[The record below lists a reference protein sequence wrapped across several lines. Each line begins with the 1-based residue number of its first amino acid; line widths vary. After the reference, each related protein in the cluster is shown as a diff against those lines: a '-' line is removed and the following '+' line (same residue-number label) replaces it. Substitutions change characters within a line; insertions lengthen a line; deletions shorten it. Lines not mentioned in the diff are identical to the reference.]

1 MTNWQELEKK
11 YYLHTFDRIPLTIVR
26 GKGARIWDD
35 SDKQYLD
42 FLGGLAVTVLGH
54 SHPAITKAITEQA
67 KTLLQTS
74 NLLYT
79 IPQLRLAELLMQN
92 SCMQR
97 VFFANS
103 GAEAN
108 EGAVKLARRWGKLKL
123 NGAFEV
129 ITALN
134 SFHGR
139 TLAMTAATG
148 QPKFHEPYEPIPAGF
163 KSVVFGNIE
172 ALKQATT
179 KETCAVML
187 ELIQGEGG
195 VLTAS
200 EDYFK
205 AVREW
210 CDQKSILLI
219 LDEIQTGMGR
229 LGTLWGYQQFG
240 IEPDIMTLAKG
251 LANGVPIGALLAKE
265 KASVFVPGDHGSTFG
280 GSPLACAAGY
290 ATLKYLI
297 DNNVVDNAQKVGSY
311 FYSGLEK
318 LKQKYSL
325 ITAVRGRGLLLAIEF
340 SKDIGKEMLLA
351 CLQNGLLV
359 NRVKPNALRFIP
371 PLIITKHDVD
381 EALAIL
387 DKVLAGFSV

>member
-1 MTNWQELEKK
+1 
-11 YYLHTFDRIPLTIVR
+11 
-26 GKGARIWDD
+26 
-35 SDKQYLD
+35 
-42 FLGGLAVTVLGH
+42 
-54 SHPAITKAITEQA
+54 
-67 KTLLQTS
+67 
-74 NLLYT
+74 
-79 IPQLRLAELLMQN
+79 
-92 SCMQR
+92 
-97 VFFANS
+97 
-103 GAEAN
+103 
-108 EGAVKLARRWGKLKL
+108 
-123 NGAFEV
+123 
-129 ITALN
+129 
-134 SFHGR
+134 
-139 TLAMTAATG
+139 MTAATG